1 MVNLSDITR
10 QAGHGGGFDAV
21 SRQFGLDPAQ
31 SARVIEALLP
41 AFTMAFQRLALNPA
55 AFADFTRA
63 LTSGTYGAYFD
74 NPNQAHAASNG
85 AAVLQQLFR
94 SPEATKQVAA
104 QAAALTGVGVQV
116 MQQIM
121 PTLAA
126 TLVGGMF
133 RYATVEGF
141 ADLLRQWGDALKA
154 ASERL
159 DPPKPQDPWSAWQAA
174 AGQMMGLQ
182 PAPPPARPAPPEPSS
197 VLDAWVA
204 MVGAM
209 AGAASVPPPT
219 RSAIPPPRPEP
230 APIPEAVPRTVDV
243 ELAHPDNPES
253 ADGEPAAAQ
262 ADQAAGAAE
271 GDANPFEAVS
281 QMFEAGREVHAQHVA
296 AFQSILDNVWGAGR
310 KA

>member
-1 MVNLSDITR
+1 MVTLSDITR
-10 QAGHGGGFDAV
+10 QAGHGGGLDVV

-31 SARVIEALLP
+31 SARAIEALLP
-41 AFTMAFQRLALNPA
+41 AFTLAFQRLALNPA
-55 AFADFTRA
+55 AFADFTKA

-85 AAVLQQLFR
+85 AAVLEQLFR
-94 SPEATKQVAA
+94 SPEAQKQVAA

-159 DPPKPQDPWSAWQAA
+159 DPPKPQDPWSAWQSAA
-174 AGQMMGLQ
+174 SQMMGLR
-182 PAPPPARPAPPEPSS
+182 PAPPPHPARPEPAS

-209 AGAASVPPPT
+209 TG
-219 RSAIPPPRPEP
+219 
-230 APIPEAVPRTVDV
+230 
-243 ELAHPDNPES
+243 
-253 ADGEPAAAQ
+253 
-262 ADQAAGAAE
+262 AAGAAATQAPPLARTE
-271 GDANPFEAVS
+271 PLQIADSAPLIEDDASPDAASSEAEVGGEQATSRHAASPDGDANPFEAVS
-281 QMFEAGREVHAQHVA
+281 QMFETGREVHAQHVA
-296 AFQSILDNVWGAGR
+296 AFQNILDSVWGAGR